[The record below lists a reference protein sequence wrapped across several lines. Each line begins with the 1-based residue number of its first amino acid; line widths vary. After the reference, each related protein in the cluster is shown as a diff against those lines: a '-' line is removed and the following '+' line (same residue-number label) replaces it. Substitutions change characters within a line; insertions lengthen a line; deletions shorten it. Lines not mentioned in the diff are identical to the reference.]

1 MAHYAILNNKN
12 IVTNI
17 IKGKDEMM
25 MTKDSGDLENQ
36 IRDLK
41 NQKNEL
47 PVEEQL
53 VYDEQINDLYAQIE
67 SLPEVEL
74 DVTEYWEAY
83 YGKGKKCKRTSF
95 NTFLGTH
102 LAEGI
107 PFRKN
112 YAGIGFYYDEKLDG
126 FIAPT
131 PYNSWVL
138 NEELCVWE
146 APVAYPDNEN
156 SYIWNE
162 EIVNWELVESTI
174 E

>member
-1 MAHYAILNNKN
+1 MAHYAILNSKN
-12 IVTNI
+12 IVINV

-36 IRDLK
+36 IIDLK

-47 PVEEQL
+47 PLEEQL
-53 VYDEQINDLYAQIE
+53 AYDEQINDLYAQIE
-67 SLPEVEL
+67 NLPEVEL
-74 DVTEYWEAY
+74 DVTEHWETY
-83 YGKGKKCKRTSF
+83 YGKGKKCKRTSY
-95 NTFLGTH
+95 NTFAGTH
-102 LAEGI
+102 LTGGT

-112 YAGIGFYYDEKLDG
+112 YAGIGFYYDDNLDG
-126 FIAPT
+126 FIAPK
-131 PYNSWVL
+131 PYDSWVL
-138 NEELCVWE
+138 NKELCVWE
-146 APVAYPDNEN
+146 APVAIPDETK